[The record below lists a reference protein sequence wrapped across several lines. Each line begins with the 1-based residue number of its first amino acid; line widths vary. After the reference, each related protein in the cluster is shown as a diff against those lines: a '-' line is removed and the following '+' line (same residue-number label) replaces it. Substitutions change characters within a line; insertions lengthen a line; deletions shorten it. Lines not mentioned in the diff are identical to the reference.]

1 MAALLFNSI
10 EQSSQEA
17 DTVHRSRVDPE
28 RNGVL
33 RQCKVPRAEV
43 MFVTIQRENIRPS
56 KKEMNKTVNNAYNA
70 RCLQLGYESLSLLIA
85 DQ

>member
-1 MAALLFNSI
+1 
-10 EQSSQEA
+10 
-17 DTVHRSRVDPE
+17 
-28 RNGVL
+28 
-33 RQCKVPRAEV
+33 

-56 KKEMNKTVNNAYNA
+56 KKEMNKIVNNAYNA